1 MAGKVVVAVMPHALL
16 VVHAA
21 RIMPMVGVLVDQV
34 AVLLMLQIMVEGWTR
49 WVLSPSRN
57 VQPCTTTVFS

>member
-49 WVLSPSRN
+49 WVLSP
-57 VQPCTTTVFS
+57 